1 MTTVKVELKN
11 IRKMESRVDEFNSG
25 NLYLIKG
32 KNGTNKTTFTN
43 AVRAVLTGDVPKD
56 MITTGKDDG
65 SIVGVVRG
73 RDGTTYKVIINLK
86 KDKSPSFKII
96 DSDLNVSNKKTD
108 LARIFNRIDF
118 TVEEFLGW
126 GYTTEGRKK
135 QGDMLLNILPKE
147 VQEEIKEID
156 ELISTKDNGKSIF
169 VERKTKGILL
179 RNLSI
184 PPQPSE
190 KDIEIDG
197 KLDEWKERYA
207 KTQVEYNKKVE
218 AVNTWKIKNT
228 TDLSKKETLSNS
240 IERTKKEIEE
250 MEELLKRKKEQLR
263 IDEETLSGL
272 VIVPPPYSAD
282 EMEKDK
288 INISKGAEVIK
299 HAENIRSKVEAYK
312 EADKKRKELQEAY
325 NNLTEEIE
333 SKRAKKKELI
343 KENLHI
349 DQLVIDD
356 DGLKIEEDGTL
367 YDFTEKTISYSVAA
381 KKLLEILIMLNP
393 EYPIAVLGK
402 ARELDPNTIKEMKR
416 IAKETESIIIADYV
430 VGDVDKLTIECYEE
444 ED

>member
-11 IRKMESRVDEFNSG
+11 IRKIEERSDEFKSG

-43 AVRAVLTGDVPKD
+43 AVRAILTGDVPKD
-56 MITTGKDDG
+56 MITTGKDDA
-65 SIVGVVRG
+65 SIVGLLKG
-73 RDGTTYKVIINLK
+73 KDDLTYKVIINLK
-86 KDKSPSFKII
+86 RDKAPSFKII
-96 DSDLNVSNKKTD
+96 DSDLNVSNRKAD

-147 VQEEIKEID
+147 VQQEVKEID

-179 RNLSI
+179 RNISL
-184 PPQPSE
+184 PEKPTD
-190 KDIEIDG
+190 KDIEING
-197 KLDEWKERYA
+197 RLDEWKERYA
-207 KTQVEYNKKVE
+207 KSQIEYNKKVE
-218 AVNTWKIKNT
+218 AINAWKIKNA
-228 TDLSKKETLSNS
+228 TDISKKETLTNS
-240 IERTKKEIEE
+240 VERTKKEIEE
-250 MEELLKRKKEQLR
+250 MEEALRKKKEQLR
-263 IDEETLSGL
+263 KDEESLASITVSP
-272 VIVPPPYSAD
+272 ISYQPD
-282 EMEKDK
+282 EMEKER
-288 INISKGAEVIK
+288 INITKGAEIIK
-299 HAENIRSKVEAYK
+299 QAENIRAKVMAYNEA
-312 EADKKRKELQEAY
+312 EKKKTELQSEY
-325 NNLTEEIE
+325 ERLTEEIE
-333 SKRAKKKELI
+333 MNRAKKKELI
-343 KENLHI
+343 KNNLHI
-349 DQLVIDD
+349 EQLVIDD
-356 DGLKIEEDGTL
+356 DGLKIEEDGVL

-402 ARELDPNTIKEMKR
+402 AREFDPDTIDEMKR
-416 IAKETESIIIADYV
+416 IAKETDSIIMVDYV